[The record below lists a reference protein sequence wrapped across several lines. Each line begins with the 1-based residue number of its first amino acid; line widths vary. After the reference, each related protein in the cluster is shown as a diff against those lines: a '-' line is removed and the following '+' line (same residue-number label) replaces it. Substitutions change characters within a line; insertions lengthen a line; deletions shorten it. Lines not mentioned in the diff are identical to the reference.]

1 MKGAE
6 SMVREIMKDPLFLSV
21 KSADATR
28 ADIPAAMDLLETL
41 NAHRHE
47 CIGMAANMIGVS
59 KRIIV
64 YVDQISGQPQ
74 LMLNPVI
81 TAKSKP
87 YDTEEGC
94 LSLPGVRPTVRYE
107 KITVEYFDLAF
118 KKHKGTFTGLTAQII
133 QHEIDMTNGIL
144 I

>member
-1 MKGAE
+1 MI
-6 SMVREIMKDPLFLSV
+6 REIMKDPLFLSV
-21 KSADATR
+21 RSTDATK
-28 ADIPAAMDLLETL
+28 ADIPAAMDLLDTL

-47 CIGMAANMIGVS
+47 CVGMAANMIGVS

-64 YVDQISGQPQ
+64 FVDELSGQPQ
-74 LMLNPVI
+74 LMLNPAI

-87 YDTEEGC
+87 YETEEGC
-94 LSLPGVRPTVRYE
+94 LSLPGVRPATRYG
-107 KITVEYFDLAF
+107 KITVEYFDLSF
-118 KKHKGTFTGLTAQII
+118 RKHKGTYTGFTAQII